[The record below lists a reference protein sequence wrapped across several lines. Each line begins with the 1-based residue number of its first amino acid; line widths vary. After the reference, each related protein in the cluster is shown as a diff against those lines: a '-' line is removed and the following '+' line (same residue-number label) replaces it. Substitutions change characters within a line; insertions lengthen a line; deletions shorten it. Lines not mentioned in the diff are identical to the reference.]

1 MVSPWA
7 HISCKCILQTL
18 GQPVYKKSINN
29 MLRKERKWSHI
40 KCSIK
45 TTKGS
50 KRIEDKT
57 GTKRK
62 GKKKKK
68 SNRYDR

>member
-1 MVSPWA
+1 
-7 HISCKCILQTL
+7 
-18 GQPVYKKSINN
+18 